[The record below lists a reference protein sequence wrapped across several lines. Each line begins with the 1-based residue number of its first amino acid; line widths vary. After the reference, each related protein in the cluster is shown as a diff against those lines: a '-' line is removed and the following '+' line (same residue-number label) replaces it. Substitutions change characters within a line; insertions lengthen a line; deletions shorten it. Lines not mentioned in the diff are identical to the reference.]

1 MGKHLERNMMKA
13 MLALCLL
20 AALLAPATADCGTLT
35 CDNTNAA
42 WIHATAI
49 GVLAF
54 AIGDLTTASG
64 TFSTAMG
71 SETNALGDFSTAMG
85 HTTNASGVF
94 STAIGSVT
102 TAVGDFSTS
111 MGHSITANEKESLAV
126 SGNVHAKNVQICADN
141 RIAAQIHP
149 VDTTAMLDAVRQ
161 LQVVEHGHSAN
172 YCTHLGLSEQ
182 DCAAERRIG
191 FIAQQVGTAAPHTV
205 RSGTSLRLM
214 KQNGKEAPVDLERV
228 DDVQSIDVHAM
239 LAHLV
244 GAVQKL
250 QENNENLQQQIE
262 QLRQQ

>member
-1 MGKHLERNMMKA
+1 MG
-13 MLALCLL
+13 
-20 AALLAPATADCGTLT
+20 
-35 CDNTNAA
+35 
-42 WIHATAI
+42 
-49 GVLAF
+49 
-54 AIGDLTTASG
+54 TASG

-71 SETNALGDFSTAMG
+71 SE
-85 HTTNASGVF
+85 TNASGVF

-214 KQNGKEAPVDLERV
+214 KPKQNGKEAPVELERV

>member
-1 MGKHLERNMMKA
+1 MGKHLERSMMKA

-42 WIHATAI
+42 GVHATAI
-49 GVLAF
+49 GELAF
-54 AIGDLTTASG
+54 AIGDL
-64 TFSTAMG
+64 
-71 SETNALGDFSTAMG
+71 STAMG
-85 HTTNASGVF
+85 HTTNASGVS

-111 MGHSITANEKESLAV
+111 MGHSIAANEKESLAV

-141 RIAAQIHP
+141 RIAAHIRP

-172 YCTHLGLSEQ
+172 YCTHSGLSEQ

-205 RSGTSLRLM
+205 RSGTSLRVV
-214 KQNGKEAPVDLERV
+214 KQNGKEAPVELERV

-262 QLRQQ
+262 QLRK